1 MKKKVVDGAARAIQ
15 TFECWR
21 REKKFFLAG
30 RQVQDDDERCFIIFF
45 FVSATKRGNLIFRPC
60 IIHYLAGRQV
70 NTHTKK
76 NGNVLLRTPMAAKN
90 WIELA
95 DYFIGRSR
103 QPNGSTLIHSRK

>member
-1 MKKKVVDGAARAIQ
+1 MKKKLWMARRVQ
-15 TFECWR
+15 F
-21 REKKFFLAG
+21 KHLNVGGGKNFFLAG

-103 QPNGSTLIHSRK
+103 QPNGST